1 MHVLQRRA
9 AGFSCALGI
18 AGHANAQVLISQV
31 YGGGGNSGAT
41 LGSDFIE
48 LHNIGSTTVS
58 LDGWSVQYASAAG
71 SSWQVTPLTGSVP
84 AGGYY
89 LIKQADGGGGSVALP
104 TPDATGT
111 LAMSGTA
118 GKPALSSSA
127 SALSGTCPTGNADL
141 VGYGSTAS
149 CAEGNAP
156 TPAPSNT
163 LAALRGNDGC
173 TDTDNNAADFATAA
187 PAPRNAASAARLCNG
202 GGQPNADFPGTAR
215 NDANTPTR
223 LSDHD
228 PTAVLL
234 RMRKHVN
241 ADLGMAVAAARAQVT
256 EGERIDFSVD
266 VENRGPDSAAFAA
279 VAFAFDAAVSPRVTA
294 APGWICQPPQTGTQM
309 VVTCTIASLAAG
321 NAQNFSVQVEAGAA
335 LAGRTLT
342 LAASA
347 ASQTPDPQSSN
358 DTDAASVTVQAR
370 PQARGDLAVRF
381 DGPTSL
387 PTTAFNATYRV
398 LVSNVGAAPAQ
409 RPSLVIAGN
418 TVSALSQL
426 VPPQGWQCDKQAQAL
441 RSARFV
447 CSTTTVLLP
456 GAQAAFQLTVAAKPI
471 PAEGAVRVQAT
482 ATSSSQEA
490 NPADDTVLIVT
501 LIGGSDRRR

>member
-1 MHVLQRRA
+1 MRPRPLPATPWRR
-9 AGFSCALGI
+9 
-18 AGHANAQVLISQV
+18 
-31 YGGGGNSGAT
+31 
-41 LGSDFIE
+41 
-48 LHNIGSTTVS
+48 
-58 LDGWSVQYASAAG
+58 
-71 SSWQVTPLTGSVP
+71 
-84 AGGYY
+84 
-89 LIKQADGGGGSVALP
+89 
-104 TPDATGT
+104 
-111 LAMSGTA
+111 
-118 GKPALSSSA
+118 
-127 SALSGTCPTGNADL
+127 
-141 VGYGSTAS
+141 
-149 CAEGNAP
+149 
-156 TPAPSNT
+156 
-163 LAALRGNDGC
+163 C
-173 TDTDNNAADFATAA
+173 TDTDNNAANLATAA
-187 PAPRNAASAARLCNG
+187 PAPRNAASAARLCSG

-279 VAFAFDAAVSPRVTA
+279 VALAFDAAVSPRVTA
-294 APGWICQPPQTGTQM
+294 APGWICQPPQTGTQT
-309 VVTCTIASLAAG
+309 VVTCTMASLAAG

-342 LAASA
+342 LVASA
-347 ASQTPDPQSSN
+347 ASQTPDPH
-358 DTDAASVTVQAR
+358 DTDAVSVTVQAR
-370 PQARGDLAVRF
+370 PQARSDLAVRF

-387 PTTAFNATYRV
+387 PTTAFNANYRV
-398 LVSNVGAAPAQ
+398 LVSHVVAAPAQ

-426 VPPQGWQCDKQAQAL
+426 VPPQGWQCDTQAQAL

-490 NPADDTVLIVT
+490 TPADNTVLIVT
-501 LIGGSDRRR
+501 LIGGGDRHR